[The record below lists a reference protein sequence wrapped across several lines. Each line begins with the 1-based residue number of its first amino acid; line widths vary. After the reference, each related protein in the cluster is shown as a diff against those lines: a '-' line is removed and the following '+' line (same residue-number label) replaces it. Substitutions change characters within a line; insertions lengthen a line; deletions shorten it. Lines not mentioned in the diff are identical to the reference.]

1 MPSCP
6 SCRRPVA
13 VARASCL
20 YCGAPLDTA
29 PVAAEGRAE
38 AGVAPAGPPEA
49 EARGLVILD
58 LAGAAPDTLA
68 RALGLPSYEA
78 GLLARRGGLHLHRVT
93 GAGAAAAEAARL
105 AGLGVA
111 VVVVPEAEAR
121 ARPLRAVSGRRTP
134 AGLALR
140 TEEGPLEVA
149 VADLLLVVTGPIAR
163 QHQSRLEKRRAPRR
177 LDEGRRVHL
186 HRRSEPRAVEIDP
199 DSFETRD
206 GGASARLEV
215 DAWVADLA
223 ARVPHDEDFRR
234 EPPALGPGEPELP
247 GPLAAAASLRA
258 ARRRPARRAG
268 GADEEEPALLDN
280 VAQFRF
286 YSGWR
291 AAVARR
297 RAAASSA
304 C

>member
-13 VARASCL
+13 VARPSCL
-20 YCGAPLDTA
+20 YCGAPLA
-29 PVAAEGRAE
+29 PQDVAAAAAA
-38 AGVAPAGPPEA
+38 AGPAPPPPEA
-49 EARGLVILD
+49 EPRGLLILD
-58 LAGAAPDTLA
+58 LADATPEILA
-68 RALGLPSYEA
+68 RALGLPPYEA
-78 GLLARRGGLHLHRVT
+78 GLLARRGGLHLRR
-93 GAGAAAAEAARL
+93 ALEARAASAEARRL
-105 AGLGVA
+105 AGLGVVA
-111 VVVVPEAEAR
+111 VVVPEAEAR
-121 ARPLRAVSGRRTP
+121 ARPLRALSGRRTP
-134 AGLALR
+134 AGLSLR

-149 VADLLLVVTGPIAR
+149 EADLLLLVTGPIVR
-163 QHQSRLEKRRAPRR
+163 QRQSRFDEKRAPAR

-199 DSFETRD
+199 DNFEAG
-206 GGASARLEV
+206 GGAGSARLEV

-234 EPPALGPGEPELP
+234 EPPALAPGEPEP
-247 GPLAAAASLRA
+247 PSPLAAAASLRA
-258 ARRRPARRAG
+258 RSARRRPPRRPG
-268 GADEEEPALLDN
+268 GTEEEPSLLDN

-297 RAAASSA
+297 RAAPPSA